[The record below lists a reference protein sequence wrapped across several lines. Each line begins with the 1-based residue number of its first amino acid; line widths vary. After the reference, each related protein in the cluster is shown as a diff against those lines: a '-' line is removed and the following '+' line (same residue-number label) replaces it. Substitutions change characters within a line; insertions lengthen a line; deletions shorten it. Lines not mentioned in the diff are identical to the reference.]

1 MNSEPAAEPRLTA
14 EWEAAL
20 ERVGRRLRES
30 RDPGRK
36 RGTAS
41 RAPSGPPCVYVV
53 AEPDRGKTTFARLLL
68 QRLAADGEGAA
79 LLNCDPGQSTIGPPA
94 TVGLDRHDGQR
105 LFRFAGAVSPSG
117 HLLEIVSG
125 IADLAARADAGHPL
139 IADSSGYVAGSAA
152 EHFQYHV
159 IDLLRPDVVV
169 QLGESAS
176 LDRVCASLAG
186 APGVGIERVPASP
199 FARSRD
205 QGERRRYRDDRFR
218 EHFAAAVPQRFALGE
233 VALVGRVPESFT
245 DDAVR
250 DRLVAVLDAD
260 QLVVS
265 LGVGLRVLDG
275 GATLELL
282 APPRAAQRTTAIHL
296 GSLRLDRSGW

>member
-1 MNSEPAAEPRLTA
+1 MSSEPAAEPRLTA

-20 ERVGRRLRES
+20 GRIGRRLRES
-30 RDPGRK
+30 RDSGQN

-41 RAPSGPPCVYVV
+41 RAASDPRCVYVV
-53 AEPDRGKTTFARLLL
+53 AEPDRGKTTFARLLAD
-68 QRLAADGEGAA
+68 RLAERAGGVS
-79 LLNCDPGQSTIGPPA
+79 LLDCDPGQSTIGPPA

-105 LFRFAGAVSPSG
+105 LLRFAGAVSPSG
-117 HLLEIVSG
+117 HILENAVA
-125 IADLAARADAGHPL
+125 IADLASRADPHYPL
-139 IADSSGYVAGSAA
+139 IVDSSGYVAGGAA

-169 QLGESAS
+169 RLGESAS
-176 LDRVCASLAG
+176 LDSVCASFAG
-186 APGVGIERVPASP
+186 APGVAIERVPASP

-218 EHFAAAVPQRFALGE
+218 EHFATAVPQRLALGE

-265 LGVGLRVLDG
+265 LGVGLRVLDS

-282 APPRAAQRTTAIHL
+282 APPRAAEEPAAIHL